1 MISEDKLKNKVCLVT
16 GGTGVIGRAIVK
28 KIYSLGASVIFTYK
42 KNKTLAN
49 EILNELSDEKIVN
62 QVIRGLTPPMPSF
75 EIEPQSMADL
85 LAYMHSLN

>member
-49 EILNELSDEKIVN
+49 EILNELSDENLYALKAEVLSRKDIKK
-62 QVIRGLTPPMPSF
+62 VIKF
-75 EIEPQSMADL
+75 IKVF
-85 LAYMHSLN
+85 